1 MIEFRNYLIFVLY
14 NKNNLK
20 CNNHRSK
27 RKITMNKIKL
37 MKKDLGNMDVN
48 NVVRNIT

>member
-27 RKITMNKIKL
+27 RKITMNKINEKG
-37 MKKDLGNMDVN
+37 LGNMDVN